1 MLSEYG
7 GISRLMFVR
16 LWYWKIRKC
25 SFEKKIYLKFNTV
38 TNDGE

>member
-7 GISRLMFVR
+7 EISRLMFVR
-16 LWYWKIRKC
+16 LWYWKMRKC
-25 SFEKKIYLKFNTV
+25 SFEKKIDLNFNFA